1 MSQCGNR
8 FKLTNQEFLK
18 VQTQNKKLL
27 MLSNYRNI
35 LQKSFKKLSDILS
48 YLTLIST
55 FRQKQ
60 NGGGGGV

>member
-1 MSQCGNR
+1 
-8 FKLTNQEFLK
+8 
-18 VQTQNKKLL
+18 

-60 NGGGGGV
+60 NGGGGGVEMQFSLTVEKESKH